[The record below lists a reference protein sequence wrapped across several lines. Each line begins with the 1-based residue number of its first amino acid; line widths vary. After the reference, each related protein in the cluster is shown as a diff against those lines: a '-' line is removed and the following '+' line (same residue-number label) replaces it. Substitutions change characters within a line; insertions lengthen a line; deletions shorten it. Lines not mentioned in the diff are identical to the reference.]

1 MRCQLSYFIAL
12 GISRRI
18 LLHSVIFLSHPSY
31 QIQTDP
37 STTNGKRRYPRRDVK
52 QQKESLAETE
62 TDDEE
67 EEEAD
72 KEADAKAGGK
82 RGRGGARKDD
92 EVDYDAD
99 DDGGDYG
106 EEEEGVNKTVKSTK
120 SRAKANPAAKKSKTN
135 AGSAIPTS
143 SKGKGRSDSMTTD
156 TAPSSSDD
164 DEEEDGEDGDVGPP
178 KETAPAPKKA
188 SPKKANKTS
197 AASKVTPKPT
207 TGGRSRISRENAAK
221 AFDRYGN
228 STDDLKTYY
237 EAAFEEPLKP
247 GHYMTNYEIRAL
259 LWEHEYDPRK
269 SN

>member
-1 MRCQLSYFIAL
+1 MAADMDTSI
-12 GISRRI
+12 RRI
-18 LLHSVIFLSHPSY
+18 VI
-31 QIQTDP
+31 Q
-37 STTNGKRRYPRRDVK
+37 
-52 QQKESLAETE
+52 
-62 TDDEE
+62 EE
-67 EEEAD
+67 EDLDLDRLLVSDGAAPEGSQLRRASLEAN
-72 KEADAKAGGK
+72 AAH
-82 RGRGGARKDD
+82 
-92 EVDYDAD
+92 
-99 DDGGDYG
+99 
-106 EEEEGVNKTVKSTK
+106 SPL
-120 SRAKANPAAKKSKTN
+120 PALVA
-135 AGSAIPTS
+135 AA
-143 SKGKGRSDSMTTD
+143 
-156 TAPSSSDD
+156 TAAQCPASPSSPILAQE
-164 DEEEDGEDGDVGPP
+164 EEEDGEDGDVGPP